1 MVYFKLLYEFYR
13 SINLKVKLSML
24 KVKTPCIGVC
34 STGIG
39 DLVCRG
45 CKRFAHEVIDWN
57 GYTDE
62 QHQLVVNRLD
72 GFLKQVVGNMI
83 DIIDEEKLLSQ
94 MQHQC
99 INFDKSLSS
108 SRWVYELLRRSSS
121 HIKQTED
128 FGFVVKKKWQRYN
141 LEQIK
146 QFLEQ
151 DFFTLSSAHYERYV
165 APQSPLR

>member
-1 MVYFKLLYEFYR
+1 M
-13 SINLKVKLSML
+13 SS

-57 GYTDE
+57 GYSE
-62 QHQLVVNRLD
+62 AQRQLVVQRLD
-72 GFLKQVVGNMI
+72 GFLQQVVGNLI
-83 DIIDEEKLLSQ
+83 DIVDEQRLRQQ
-94 MQHQC
+94 MQFQQ
-99 INFDKSLSS
+99 IKFDPNLSS
-108 SRWVYELLRRSSS
+108 SRWIYELLRSGASQIRSP
-121 HIKQTED
+121 ED
-128 FGFVVKKKWQRYN
+128 FGFSVRPDWQRFS

-151 DFFTLSSAHYERYV
+151 DFYTLSSAYYERYIK
-165 APQSPLR
+165 RI

>member
-1 MVYFKLLYEFYR
+1 MA
-13 SINLKVKLSML
+13 

-39 DLVCRG
+39 DVVCRG

-57 GYTDE
+57 GYTEE
-62 QHQLVVNRLD
+62 QRRLVVNRLD
-72 GFLKQVVGNMI
+72 GFLQQVVANMI
-83 DIIDEEKLLSQ
+83 DIFDEKKLSSQ
-94 MQHQC
+94 MQYQQ
-99 INFDKSLSS
+99 IKFDQDLSS

-128 FGFVVKKKWQRYN
+128 FGFMVKEKWQRYN

-151 DFFTLSSAHYERYV
+151 DFFTLSSAHYERYIS
-165 APQSPLR
+165 PQRL